1 MFELDSGD
9 WSPNATIFWPR
20 IENKSQS
27 GVLRLLRTALQSQS
41 LKTISEIAGQN
52 KLRPHELINGKKEL
66 LENASNVFDKELRP
80 KLAAESDPQKRF
92 YLPVGSRNFYVIK
105 RLVFKYV
112 LPKKHS

>member
-1 MFELDSGD
+1 M
-9 WSPNATIFWPR
+9 
-20 IENKSQS
+20 
-27 GVLRLLRTALQSQS
+27 LLRTALQSQS